1 MKDPIMEAT
10 KGMDKDFKEAIDKAN
25 PPEAPASVTIRGYY
39 KGYSVLLTNR
49 DESVKMS
56 PLLKKAMIA
65 IDWMENNDFKPS
77 WDDKPKPA
85 SSGVNQKTCPHTN
98 TVVRVSKSEKN
109 PNRSFKYCTD
119 CRGFVGWVD

>member
-1 MKDPIMEAT
+1 MKDPIMEVT
-10 KGMDKDFKEAIDKAN
+10 KDKAKTDL
-25 PPEAPASVTIRGYY
+25 PEAPASVTIRGYY

-49 DESVKMS
+49 DEGVSMS
-56 PLLKKAMIA
+56 PLLKKAIIA

-77 WDDKPKPA
+77 WDDKSKATSPGADK
-85 SSGVNQKTCPHTN
+85 KTCPHTN
-98 TVVRVSKSEKN
+98 TVVKMSHSEKN